1 MSIIS
6 EEPTNQIRGHL
17 FQDECSVIL
26 TTEISPMQAYMFA
39 WQQLCISIYL
49 TSLLTEVDVCVEIKP
64 NKIIYFYNN
73 SKNFVCNNS
82 D

>member
-1 MSIIS
+1 
-6 EEPTNQIRGHL
+6 
-17 FQDECSVIL
+17 
-26 TTEISPMQAYMFA
+26 MQAYLFA
-39 WQQLCISIYL
+39 WHQLYISIYL